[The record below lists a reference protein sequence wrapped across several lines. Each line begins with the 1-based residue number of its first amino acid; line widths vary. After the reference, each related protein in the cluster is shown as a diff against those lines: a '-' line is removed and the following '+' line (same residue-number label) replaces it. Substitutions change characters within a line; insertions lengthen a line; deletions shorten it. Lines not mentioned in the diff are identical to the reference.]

1 MRRLLA
7 LLVLAAA
14 THAFAEGP
22 SGRPIRIL
30 VGVPPGATTD
40 YLARMVA
47 QEIVRD
53 GYASVFVEN
62 RPGAGGTI
70 AAREVANAVA
80 DGHTL
85 LFTGTAHSVNP
96 ALYGAKLPFDA
107 LQDFTPIIL
116 MASGP
121 SVLIASSDLP
131 VRNARELIELARS
144 QPGKLEFAVG
154 GFGSSIHMSGE
165 LFKMMA
171 HVDIL
176 NVPYTGSA
184 PALSDVVGGQVK
196 LMFAPLLNALPQVKS
211 GRVRALGVTSA
222 QRVAALPDV
231 APIACVLPGF
241 ESAAYFGLLGPAK
254 LPADIVTR
262 LNAAA
267 ARAARLP
274 QVRARLEADGTT
286 VVAGTPEEF
295 RTFLVD
301 DIQKWRRV
309 VQLTGA
315 KPE

>member
-1 MRRLLA
+1 VRLLLA
-7 LLVLAAA
+7 LLVLATAA
-14 THAFAEGP
+14 QANAC
-22 SGRPIRIL
+22 GRPIRIL

-47 QEIVRD
+47 REIARD
-53 GYASVFVEN
+53 GDVSVLVEN

-70 AAREVANAVA
+70 AAREVARSAP
-80 DGHTL
+80 DGRTL

-96 ALYGAKLPFDA
+96 GLYGERLPFDA
-107 LQDFTPIIL
+107 VGDFTPVIL

-121 SVLIASSDLP
+121 SVLIAASDLP
-131 VRNARELIELARS
+131 VRDARELIALARS

-165 LFKMMA
+165 LFKTMA
-171 HVDIL
+171 QVEIL

-184 PALSDVVGGQVK
+184 PALTDVVGGQVK
-196 LMFAPLLNALPQVKS
+196 LMFAPMLSALPQLKS
-211 GRVRALGVTSA
+211 GRVKALGVTSA
-222 QRVAALPDV
+222 KRVPALPDV
-231 APIACVLPGF
+231 PPIACVLPGF

-254 LPADIVTR
+254 MSPQVVKR

-274 QVRARLEADGTT
+274 EVRSRLEADGTA

-295 RTFLVD
+295 RAFLVA
-301 DIQKWRRV
+301 DIEKWRRV

-315 KPE
+315 KPD

>member
-1 MRRLLA
+1 VRLLLA
-7 LLVLAAA
+7 LLVLATAA
-14 THAFAEGP
+14 QANAC
-22 SGRPIRIL
+22 GRPIRIL

-47 QEIVRD
+47 REIARD
-53 GYASVFVEN
+53 GDVSVLVEN

-70 AAREVANAVA
+70 AAREVARSAP
-80 DGHTL
+80 DGRTL

-96 ALYGAKLPFDA
+96 GLYGERLPFDA
-107 LQDFTPIIL
+107 VGDFTPVIL

-121 SVLIASSDLP
+121 SVLIAASDLP
-131 VRNARELIELARS
+131 VRDARELIALARS

-165 LFKMMA
+165 LFKTMA
-171 HVDIL
+171 QVEIL

-184 PALSDVVGGQVK
+184 PALTDVVGGQVK
-196 LMFAPLLNALPQVKS
+196 LMFAPMLSALPQLKS
-211 GRVRALGVTSA
+211 GRVKALGVTSA
-222 QRVAALPDV
+222 KRVPALPDV
-231 APIACVLPGF
+231 PPIACVLPGF

-254 LPADIVTR
+254 MPPQVVKR

-274 QVRARLEADGTT
+274 EVRSRLEADGTA

-295 RTFLVD
+295 RAFLVA
-301 DIQKWRRV
+301 DIEKWRRV

-315 KPE
+315 KPD

>member
-1 MRRLLA
+1 VRRLLA
-7 LLVLAAA
+7 LLALATAA
-14 THAFAEGP
+14 HALAEGS

-47 QEIVRD
+47 QEIGRD
-53 GYASVFVEN
+53 GLTPVFVEN

-70 AAREVANAVA
+70 AAKEVAKAKA
-80 DGHTL
+80 DGRTL

-96 ALYGAKLPFDA
+96 GLYGDRLPFDA
-107 LQDFTPIIL
+107 VRDFTPIIL

-131 VRNARELIELARS
+131 VRDARELIALARS

-165 LFKMMA
+165 LFKTMA

-176 NVPYTGSA
+176 NIPYTGSA
-184 PALSDVVGGQVK
+184 PALTDVVGGQVK
-196 LMFAPLLNALPQVKS
+196 LMFAPLLSALPQVKA

-222 QRVAALPDV
+222 QRVPALPDV
-231 APIACVLPGF
+231 PPIANALPGF

-254 LPADIVTR
+254 MDPAVVRR

-274 QVRARLEADGTT
+274 EVVTRLEADGAV
-286 VVAGTPEEF
+286 VVAGTPEAF
-295 RTFLVD
+295 RAFLVA
-301 DIQKWRRV
+301 DIEKWRRV
-309 VQLTGA
+309 VILTGA
-315 KPE
+315 KAE

>member
-1 MRRLLA
+1 MRLLLA
-7 LLVLAAA
+7 LLVLATAA
-14 THAFAEGP
+14 QANAC
-22 SGRPIRIL
+22 GRPIRIL

-47 QEIVRD
+47 REIARD
-53 GYASVFVEN
+53 GDVSVLVEN

-70 AAREVANAVA
+70 AAREVARSAP
-80 DGHTL
+80 DGRTL

-96 ALYGAKLPFDA
+96 GLYGERLPFDA
-107 LQDFTPIIL
+107 VGDFTPVIL

-121 SVLIASSDLP
+121 SVLIAASDLP
-131 VRNARELIELARS
+131 VRDARELIALARS

-165 LFKMMA
+165 LFKTMA
-171 HVDIL
+171 QVEIL

-184 PALSDVVGGQVK
+184 PALTDVVGGQVK
-196 LMFAPLLNALPQVKS
+196 LMFAPMLSALPQLKS
-211 GRVRALGVTSA
+211 GRVKALGVTSA
-222 QRVAALPDV
+222 KRVPALPDV
-231 APIACVLPGF
+231 PPIACVLPGF

-254 LPADIVTR
+254 MPPQVVKR

-274 QVRARLEADGTT
+274 EVRSRLEADGTA

-295 RTFLVD
+295 RAFLVA
-301 DIQKWRRV
+301 DIEKWRRV

-315 KPE
+315 KPD